1 MATKKTET
9 NESTGTDLTKNEGA
23 GQLATFSDERPSWAT
38 ESARGSED
46 VGMNDIILPRLDVLQ
61 AISPQ
66 VKKKDPK
73 YIEGAEQGQIFN
85 TVSGEIYGDS
95 LTFIPIKFQR
105 EFIIWQDR
113 DSGGGFKGAF
123 PTADEAEEA
132 LSQIENPD
140 LHEIVETHVH
150 YVFIVTDTGRLEE
163 AVLSLAKS
171 KRKTSRKLN
180 TLVQMAGVDRFARAY
195 KLMATEAS
203 GAKGEYWTFDV
214 SPLGYVQKEQFEK
227 AEGVY
232 NAIAKGERKVDRS
245 EPDGDGTEAPTSAK
259 V

>member
-9 NESTGTDLTKNEGA
+9 EATNTELAKNEGA
-23 GQLATFSDERPSWAT
+23 GQLATFSEERPSWAT
-38 ESARGSED
+38 ESSRGSED

-61 AISPQ
+61 ALSPQ
-66 VKKKDPK
+66 IKKKDPK

-95 LTFIPIKFQR
+95 LTFIPVKFAR

-113 DSGGGFKGAF
+113 DSGGGFRGAF

-132 LSQIENPD
+132 LAQLENPD

-150 YVFIVTDTGRLEE
+150 YVLLVTEGKLEE

-171 KRKTSRKLN
+171 KRKVSRKLN
-180 TLVQMAGVDRFARAY
+180 TLVQMAGGDRFAKAY
-195 KLMATEAS
+195 KLSATEVD
-203 GAKGEYWTFDV
+203 GPKGEYWSFDV
-214 SPLGYVQKEQFEK
+214 SPLGWVMKNQFDH

-232 NAIAKGERKVDRS
+232 KAIAAGERKVDRS
-245 EPDGDGTEAPTSAK
+245 EPDGDGTDVPASAK